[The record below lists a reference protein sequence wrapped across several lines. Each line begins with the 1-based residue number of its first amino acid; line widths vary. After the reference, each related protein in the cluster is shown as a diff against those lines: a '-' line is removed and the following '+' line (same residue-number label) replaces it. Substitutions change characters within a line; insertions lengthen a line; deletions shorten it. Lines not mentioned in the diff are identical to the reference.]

1 MNANANA
8 PKFNAG
14 LQVAAN
20 NRIINQLCPPVK
32 LIDLRAD
39 QNGEGGLVKKIE
51 EDTQKF
57 YPKYET
63 PNSLNFDFAE
73 IFSKAVI
80 VQTEE
85 GRPKIVG
92 WHGSN
97 YKLIDNR
104 DMIMPVVNE
113 LNKVFGKGGYKVDG
127 YLNDHRQMVC
137 NFVVNNETIGL
148 PSVSEKD
155 AITLKF
161 TVENSFDGRI
171 KPSNSAQLGFYRLV
185 CTNGLMAFVIESEHS
200 DRKKKHVESFNFDLS
215 GIESQ
220 IELARKKVDHF
231 KTLQERTLTTK
242 ELEEFFKDIEEQKL
256 IQVRSIP
263 TVQETLK
270 NEMELLGQGANTW
283 LLYNSINGMINHYMP
298 NETYLPETKSAL
310 DTKVLSFITDR
321 FDVAL
326 N

>member
-1 MNANANA
+1 
-8 PKFNAG
+8 
-14 LQVAAN
+14 V
-20 NRIINQLCPPVK
+20 
-32 LIDLRAD
+32 
-39 QNGEGGLVKKIE
+39 
-51 EDTQKF
+51 
-57 YPKYET
+57 ET
-63 PNSLNFDFAE
+63 
-73 IFSKAVI
+73 
-80 VQTEE
+80 
-85 GRPKIVG
+85 
-92 WHGSN
+92 
-97 YKLIDNR
+97 
-104 DMIMPVVNE
+104 
-113 LNKVFGKGGYKVDG
+113 
-127 YLNDHRQMVC
+127 
-137 NFVVNNETIGL
+137 
-148 PSVSEKD
+148 
-155 AITLKF
+155 
-161 TVENSFDGRI
+161 
-171 KPSNSAQLGFYRLV
+171 
-185 CTNGLMAFVIESEHS
+185 
-200 DRKKKHVESFNFDLS
+200 FNFDLS